1 MMVNMLPM
9 GAALPVPIPDVNAKK
24 TQPKNQG
31 EAKDSTKA
39 GNSEE
44 KPKKKKKSKKVSD
57 ILSFSGM

>member
-1 MMVNMLPM
+1 M

-39 GNSEE
+39 GSSEE
-44 KPKKKKKSKKVSD
+44 KPRKKKKLKKVSY
-57 ILSFSGM
+57 ILAVLGMTYDW